1 MYKPEIEHGA
11 NAGLAAAV
19 DLLKPIKAKYPD
31 VSYADIFQMASAR
44 AIELAG
50 GPKLEM
56 RSECSSVLH
65 LALPRP

>member
-1 MYKPEIEHGA
+1 MFKPEIEHGA

-19 DLLKPIKAKYPD
+19 DMLKPIKAKYPD

-50 GPKLEM
+50 GPTLEM
-56 RSECSSVLH
+56 RSEC
-65 LALPRP
+65 

>member
-19 DLLKPIKAKYPD
+19 ELLKPIKTKYPD

-50 GPKLEM
+50 GPALKM
-56 RSECSSVLH
+56 R
-65 LALPRP
+65 